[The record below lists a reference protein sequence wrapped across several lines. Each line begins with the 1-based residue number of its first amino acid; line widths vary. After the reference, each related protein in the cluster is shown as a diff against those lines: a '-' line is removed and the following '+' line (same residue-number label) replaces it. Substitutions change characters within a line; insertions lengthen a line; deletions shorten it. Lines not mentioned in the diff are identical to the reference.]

1 LRSLDVFDTQPLHL
15 EDPLTCHIASI
26 SQQTIMTDHL
36 HKPRSLYIHPTPFK
50 PTLLSIPPSPF
61 SPRTPLTPFL
71 SSAPS
76 KSQTC
81 HFTSPQLASESPP
94 NPLSWLWQ
102 CHHCHRNYKLGVT
115 RRCLDDGHRFCS
127 GTMSAKAWQNP
138 VQNRSKRHR
147 ACASEFDYVG
157 WKAWGRWRRGASKIK
172 DGSKKDCWN
181 TCDYPSECRW
191 GTRFGIHTP
200 VMTEFPVLEMPAM
213 LPCIGSVQVNLV
225 ASEKT
230 DFWDALIT
238 SATRRKSSAN
248 LASSPLVN
256 VVEESVR
263 MPQPAVE
270 EADEDVTSKDL
281 ETLFDEEFAP
291 LERMESRNGCAC
303 IDAV

>member
-1 LRSLDVFDTQPLHL
+1 MGIFDTQPLHL
-15 EDPLTCHIASI
+15 EDPPNCHIASI
-26 SQQTIMTDHL
+26 SQQTIMMERL
-36 HKPRSLYIHPTPFK
+36 HNPRSLYIHPTPFK

-71 SSAPS
+71 PSALS

-81 HFTSPQLASESPP
+81 HFTSSQLASEAPP
-94 NPLSWLWQ
+94 TPLSWLWQ

-127 GTMSAKAWQNP
+127 GTTSPKAWRNP
-138 VQNRSKRHR
+138 VQNRFKRHR

-157 WKAWGRWRRGASKIK
+157 WKAWGRWKQDSSRIK

-181 TCDYPSECRW
+181 TCNYPSECRW
-191 GTRFGIHTP
+191 GTKFGIHTP
-200 VMTEFPVLEMPAM
+200 ITANFPVLEMPAM
-213 LPCIGSVQVNLV
+213 SPPIGSEQISLI

-238 SATRRKSSAN
+238 SATRRKSSTN

-256 VVEESVR
+256 VVESARVS
-263 MPQPAVE
+263 QSAVE
-270 EADEDVTSKDL
+270 EADEDDSSREL
-281 ETLFDEEFAP
+281 EALFDEEFAP
-291 LERMESRNGCAC
+291 LERVESRNGCAC
-303 IDAV
+303 MDAV